1 MKYTQYDPPPEE
13 IARMKAIPKAEHMAY
28 MLARNDAPL
37 KQTPGRKRTNKACQS
52 KQSD

>member
-1 MKYTQYDPPPEE
+1 MTNKYVPTPEE
-13 IARMKAIPKAEHMAY
+13 IARMKVILKAEHMAY

-37 KQTPGRKRTNKACQS
+37 KRTPRRKRTNKACQS